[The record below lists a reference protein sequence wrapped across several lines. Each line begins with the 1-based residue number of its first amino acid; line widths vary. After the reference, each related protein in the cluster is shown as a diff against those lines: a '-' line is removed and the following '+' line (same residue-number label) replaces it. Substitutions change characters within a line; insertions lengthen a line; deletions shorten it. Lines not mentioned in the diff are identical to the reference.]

1 MSLEYDSMRYAS
13 VNQLDD
19 HHPRAVERAFP
30 DLHGRRVLEVGC
42 GRGHLLQILQE
53 AGADAVGIDTNP
65 QAIATGV
72 TSGMAVGDAE
82 RLAYPDR
89 SFDAVV
95 SVHAIEHLE
104 DLDGALEEMVR
115 VLRPGGRMLLIY
127 PAEPIRGLWAIPTA
141 VILHGTPFKAREVHR
156 QRLTPSRL
164 QRRLAHLPL
173 THAWSRFS
181 WRGWPQYASVF
192 DRLPAR
198 DASTPS

>member
-1 MSLEYDSMRYAS
+1 MSLQYDSVKYAS

-19 HHPRAVERAFP
+19 HHPRAVQQAFP
-30 DLHGRRVLEVGC
+30 DLRGRQVLEVGC
-42 GRGHLLQILQE
+42 GRGYLLRILQE
-53 AGADAVGIDTNP
+53 AGADAIGVDMNP
-65 QAIATGV
+65 QAIATGI
-72 TSGMAVGDAE
+72 TTGMAVGDAE
-82 RLAYPDR
+82 HLAYPDS

-104 DLDGALEEMVR
+104 DLGGALEEMVR

-141 VILHGTPFKAREVHR
+141 MILHGTPFKAREVHR
-156 QRLTPSRL
+156 QRLTPRRL

-192 DRLPAR
+192 DRMPAE
-198 DASTPS
+198 DTPAPT